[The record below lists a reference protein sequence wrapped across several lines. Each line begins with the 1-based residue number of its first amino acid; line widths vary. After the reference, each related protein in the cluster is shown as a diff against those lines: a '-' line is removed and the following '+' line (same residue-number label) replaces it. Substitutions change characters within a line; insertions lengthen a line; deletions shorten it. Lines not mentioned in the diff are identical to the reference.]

1 MIKSFVD
8 FQLFEAVVPIRDF
21 DFPKEV
27 THQEFIEW
35 ESDKDDPRR
44 DKKFDTF
51 NTREINDIWFN
62 KAKSHRGGAN
72 VTISLNGDQFVI
84 QVKKRKKIGGGRY
97 QEVTSRFY
105 NFYIKKLEDE
115 YYLISSRFVMD
126 KRIRKGYESDMKSS
140 FMDRYWIADT
150 FTELKS
156 FMDRVISFSKTSAIN
171 F

>member
-8 FQLFEAVVPIRDF
+8 FQLFEAVVSIRDS

-44 DKKFDTF
+44 DKKFDNF
-51 NTREINDIWFN
+51 NTREIDTIWFN

>member
-8 FQLFEAVVPIRDF
+8 FQLFEAVVPIRDS

-44 DKKFDTF
+44 DKKFDNF
-51 NTREINDIWFN
+51 NTREIDTIWFN
-62 KAKSHRGGAN
+62 KAKSHRGG
-72 VTISLNGDQFVI
+72 TISLNGDQFVI

-150 FTELKS
+150 
-156 FMDRVISFSKTSAIN
+156 N
-171 F
+171 